1 MKTQTLD
8 HQILPQRAPRVRIQR
23 PGRPGR
29 QHHTFSSAQLS
40 TITQTMADK
49 FSNLSASP
57 EPNDSDSR
65 ALVRYDSRDAL
76 CSLFAQLTARC
87 SIKTEIGL
95 AMDIDEELT

>member
-8 HQILPQRAPRVRIQR
+8 HQVLPQRAPRVRIQR
-23 PGRPGR
+23 PGRP
-29 QHHTFSSAQLS
+29 QHTFSSAQLS

-57 EPNDSDSR
+57 EPNDTDSR

-76 CSLFAQLTARC
+76 CHLFAQLTARC
-87 SIKTEIGL
+87 SIKTEIGS